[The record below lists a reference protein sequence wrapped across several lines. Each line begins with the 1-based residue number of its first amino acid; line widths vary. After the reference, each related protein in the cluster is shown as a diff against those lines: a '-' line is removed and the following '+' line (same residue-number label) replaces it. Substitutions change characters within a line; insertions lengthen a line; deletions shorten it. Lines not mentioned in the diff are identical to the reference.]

1 MLPMIKK
8 KRSLIVY
15 TAFLLLIFSTTFAQQ
30 KFLNYDNKS
39 ESKEQDNVTLSVF
52 NNIELGISSEN
63 VSEISGY
70 LNTPTYLSLSNGIS
84 GYYSSNQA
92 FYVLEDFFNI
102 YKVTSFHFQNIQLH
116 DNLPYATGVYKY
128 YFRGKRDSA
137 NVYVSLKQVGDTWKI
152 TQITIN

>member
-1 MLPMIKK
+1 MIKK
-8 KRSLIVY
+8 KHIFILYSCI
-15 TAFLLLIFSTTFAQQ
+15 LLLCNTVFAQQ
-30 KFLNYDNKS
+30 KFQNFNKG
-39 ESKEQDNVTLSVF
+39 ESKEQDNITMSIF
-52 NNIELGISSEN
+52 NNIESGISSEN

-102 YKVTSFHFQNIQLH
+102 YKVTSFHFQIIQVH
-116 DNLPYATGVYKY
+116 DNLPYATGIYKY

-137 NVYVSLKQVGDTWKI
+137 NVYISLKQVGDSWKI

>member
-1 MLPMIKK
+1 MRAKSRITLQCQYLTI
-8 KRSLIVY
+8 
-15 TAFLLLIFSTTFAQQ
+15 
-30 KFLNYDNKS
+30 LNPGYPRKMFRKYPD
-39 ESKEQDNVTLSVF
+39 
-52 NNIELGISSEN
+52 
-63 VSEISGY
+63 Y

-102 YKVTSFHFQNIQLH
+102 YKVTSFHFQIIQVH
-116 DNLPYATGVYKY
+116 DNLPYATGIYKY

-137 NVYVSLKQVGDTWKI
+137 NVYISLKQVGDSWKI